1 MRISRSFFTLASVLA
16 LGGCIT
22 EEEKEQLEQAGQD
35 LAKLANQ
42 IIVTYPAADSE
53 VSDAVVIVKAD
64 IPSDVQAQS
73 VTLLVD
79 GVEVGR
85 DDDGEPW
92 EISWP
97 AYYWGDDNK
106 HSLLLKTTNQD
117 GVEIRNQAMSV
128 SVSSSVASSLTITS
142 DHGSLNYVSGEEAI
156 LSLAP
161 VTQAKAYD
169 VLVNEQEVQT
179 QDPEVALTGL
189 SVGTNLVSY
198 RAILDNPSSD
208 VFVGP
213 YSRTVAIEVEK
224 PLSPTINDA
233 DITSTESGYEV
244 TLSWETVDGASEY
257 QVLWKNADGTTSELT
272 TSDTAYILPDVELGS
287 YQWSVRQQN
296 TVGHWSDYAEEQT
309 IDVGV
314 FRTQLGGSRDDRARQ
329 IITSRAGG
337 YLIRAYTASYEITDT
352 LQGSADD
359 WIVRLDENGNVVDQ
373 YIENKSGRE
382 RYRDMIEAVDGSI
395 YLVGQDWDTEKAL
408 IVKLDA
414 NLEPVWESEV
424 LYRPDTTTERYDFI
438 AIAEWNSKLYVSA
451 VEWTSGGGSSWWGP
465 AHLHEID
472 PTTGSVSDATS
483 LPPISGIELESI
495 RAIIPQDD
503 QLVLAGMAKPSDA
516 TSDDYFREGAYVL
529 RLNTSF
535 QLVSLWDNTDTY
547 THINVGDAISSST
560 GRVQVVGQSPFEN
573 FAIASVNIDGTEH
586 RSYVAAYSDD
596 IYYGATTN
604 LARLQDGKVFGFFKK
619 YDSNTGDRRILR
631 VFNENLTPVD
641 TVYLDDLTGYVTEYG
656 MVANPDDS
664 ITLLYGQGQNGYNN
678 YDVIIQRIA
687 PID

>member
-22 EEEKEQLEQAGQD
+22 EEEKEKLEQAGQD

-64 IPSDVQAQS
+64 IPSEVQAQS
-73 VTLLVD
+73 VILLVD
-79 GVEVGR
+79 GIEVGK
-85 DDDGEPW
+85 DDNGEPW

-97 AYYWGDDNK
+97 AYYWGDNNK
-106 HSLLLKTTNQD
+106 HSLLLKATNQD

-142 DHGSLNYVSGEEAI
+142 DQGSFNYISGEEAI

-161 VTQAKAYD
+161 VTQAKAYE
-169 VLVNEQEVQT
+169 VLVNDQEVQT

-189 SVGTNLVSY
+189 DVGTNIVSY

-244 TLSWETVDGASEY
+244 TLSWENVEGASEY
-257 QVLWKNADGTTSELT
+257 QVLWQNADGATSELT
-272 TSDTAYILPDVELGS
+272 TSDTAYVLTNVELGS
-287 YQWSVRQQN
+287 YQWSVRQKN

-373 YIENKSGRE
+373 YIENKSGRD

-395 YLVGQDWDTEKAL
+395 YLVGQDWETEKAL

-414 NLEPVWESEV
+414 NLEPVWEIEV
-424 LYRPDTTTERYDFI
+424 RYRPDTTTERYDFI
-438 AIAEWNSKLYVSA
+438 AVTEWNSKLYVSA
-451 VEWTSGGGSSWWGP
+451 VEWASDGGSSWY
-465 AHLHEID
+465 LHEID
-472 PTTGSVSDATS
+472 PATGSVSDAIS
-483 LPPISGIELESI
+483 LPETTGTALESI
-495 RAIIPQDD
+495 KVLIPQND
-503 QLVLAGMAKPSDA
+503 QLVLIGMAKPTDGA
-516 TSDDYFREGAYVL
+516 TDNIFRVGAYVL
-529 RLNTSF
+529 RLSTSF

-547 THINVGDAISSST
+547 KHIDVGNAIALAS
-560 GRVQVVGQSPFEN
+560 GRIEVIGIADPADMS
-573 FAIASVNIDGTEH
+573 IASVNLDGTGH
-586 RSYVAAYSDD
+586 RSYISDYREDIQYS
-596 IYYGATTN
+596 GTTN
-604 LARLQDGKVFGFFKK
+604 LSQLQNGSVIGFFNKF
-619 YDSNTGDRRILR
+619 DSNLGNRLLLQS
-631 VFNENLTPVD
+631 FSENLTLVD

-687 PID
+687 PIN